1 MGAPG
6 SGHTTYATRFGLRP
20 VVYGQRGV
28 VATANPLATMAGV
41 RMLAQGGNA
50 VDAVVA
56 AAASL
61 GVAEPYMSGLA
72 GCGTLMLTR
81 PGHAPKALVF
91 LGRAPAAAAPE
102 RFAGG
107 LPDTGYEGP
116 AVPGNLAGWARVLAE
131 HGTMPLARVLEP
143 AIEYAERGIPFTPF
157 DEMMF
162 RESGGR
168 LTQEGVAT
176 YLHGGNVPRPGALLV
191 QADLAA
197 TLRRI
202 GAEGAGYL
210 YAGPLG
216 QAIGR
221 LMQERGGLL
230 AEQDLRDYPESLHW
244 ADPISLTYRGV
255 TVFAP
260 PPPTSAVQVLETLGI
275 LNGFDLGRTEHL
287 GPEHVGLVADAAR
300 LARLDTDRYVGD
312 PDAAG
317 VPVARVLSVEHLEGL
332 RGQIDA
338 RAWSDAAGGASLA
351 RAAGPGVAGGP
362 AADSGGSRS
371 TTHLAAADAS
381 GLAVNITQSLGHGF
395 GCGVVVPGTGVC
407 LNNAMHWFNNRP
419 GHPNQVAPGKR
430 HEWPIAPVHLFRDG
444 RFWST
449 VGTPGSYG
457 ILVTTVQVLVN
468 LIDFGLNIQDAIAA
482 PRFRWIDDVADPL
495 PARALRVESRM
506 PAATRG
512 AFAGRGYDVDL
523 LGPWSMRVGGVQ
535 GVQSDPETGW
545 LAGAADPRR
554 NGYAVAW

>member
-1 MGAPG
+1 MAIES

-20 VVYGQRGV
+20 VVYGRRGV

-41 RMLAQGGNA
+41 RMFAQGGNA

-56 AAASL
+56 AAAAL

-81 PGHAPKALVF
+81 PGQTPKALVF
-91 LGRAPAAAAPE
+91 LGRAPAAAAPD
-102 RFAGG
+102 RFADG
-107 LPDTGYEGP
+107 LPDTGYDGP
-116 AVPGNLAGWARVLAE
+116 CTPGNLAGWARVLAE

-143 AIEYAERGIPFTPF
+143 AIEYAEQGIPFTPF

-176 YLHGGNVPRPGALLV
+176 YLHGGEVPRPGALLV
-191 QADLAA
+191 QSDLAG

-210 YAGPLG
+210 YEGPLG
-216 QAIGR
+216 QAIAR
-221 LMQERGGLL
+221 LMRERGGLL
-230 AEQDLRDYPESLHW
+230 AEQDLRDYSESLHW
-244 ADPISLTYRGV
+244 ADPISIAYRGV
-255 TVFAP
+255 TVYAP

-275 LNGFDLGRTEHL
+275 LNGFDLAGAEHL
-287 GPEHVGLVADAAR
+287 GPDHVGLVAEAAR

-312 PDAAG
+312 PDAG
-317 VPVARVLSVEHLEGL
+317 DVPVARVLSADHLEEL
-332 RGQIDA
+332 RRQIDP
-338 RAWSDAAGGASLA
+338 RAWSDAGRRGA
-351 RAAGPGVAGGP
+351 GP
-362 AADSGGSRS
+362 AAGSAPGTDGVRS
-371 TTHLAAADAS
+371 TTHLAAADGS

-407 LNNAMHWFNNRP
+407 LNNAMHWFTNRP
-419 GHPNQVAPGKR
+419 GHPNQIAPRKR

-468 LIDFGLNIQDAIAA
+468 LIDFGLNLQDAIAA

-506 PAATRG
+506 PEATRA
-512 AFAGRGYDVDL
+512 AFARRGYGVDT

-535 GVQSDPETGW
+535 GVQIDPATGW

>member
-1 MGAPG
+1 MSAHTD

-20 VVYGQRGV
+20 VVYGRRGV
-28 VATANPLATMAGV
+28 VATANPLATMAGI
-41 RMLAQGGNA
+41 RMFAQGGNA

-56 AAASL
+56 AAAAI

-72 GCGTLMLTR
+72 GCGTLMVTR
-81 PGHAPKALVF
+81 SGQAPKALVF
-91 LGRAPAAAAPE
+91 LGRAPAAAASE
-102 RFAGG
+102 RFTGEM
-107 LPDTGYEGP
+107 PDAGYEG
-116 AVPGNLAGWARVLAE
+116 ACVPGNLAAWARVLAE

-143 AIEYAERGIPFTPF
+143 AIEYAERGIPMTPF

-162 RESGGR
+162 RESAPR

-176 YLHGGNVPRPGALLV
+176 YLHAGAVPRPGTLLV
-191 QADLAA
+191 QSDLAA

-202 GAEGAGYL
+202 GAGGAGHL
-210 YAGPLG
+210 YEGPLG

-221 LMQERGGLL
+221 LMRERGGLL
-230 AEQDLRDYPESLHW
+230 SEQDLRDYPESLHW
-244 ADPISLTYRGV
+244 ADPLSIRYRGV
-255 TVFAP
+255 TVYAP
-260 PPPTSAVQVLETLGI
+260 PPPTSAVQVLETLGL
-275 LNGFDLGRTEHL
+275 LNGFDFAGAEHL
-287 GPEHVGLVADAAR
+287 GPRHVGLVAEASR
-300 LARLDTDRYVGD
+300 RARLDTDRYVGD
-312 PDAAG
+312 PDVVD
-317 VPVARVLSVEHLEGL
+317 VPVERLLSAGYFDAVRAEIDPRPWTEAGP
-332 RGQIDA
+332 RGA
-338 RAWSDAAGGASLA
+338 GAPPAGGG
-351 RAAGPGVAGGP
+351 AGAGG
-362 AADSGGSRS
+362 GTRS
-371 TTHLAAADAS
+371 TTHLAAADAG

-407 LNNAMHWFNNRP
+407 LNNAMHWFTARP
-419 GHPNQVAPGKR
+419 DHPNQVAPGKR

-468 LIDFGLNIQDAIAA
+468 LIDFGLNLQDAIGA

-495 PARALRVESRM
+495 PARALRIESRM
-506 PAATRG
+506 PEATRA
-512 AFAGRGYDVDL
+512 AFAARGYGVET

-535 GVQSDPETGW
+535 AVQMDAETGW